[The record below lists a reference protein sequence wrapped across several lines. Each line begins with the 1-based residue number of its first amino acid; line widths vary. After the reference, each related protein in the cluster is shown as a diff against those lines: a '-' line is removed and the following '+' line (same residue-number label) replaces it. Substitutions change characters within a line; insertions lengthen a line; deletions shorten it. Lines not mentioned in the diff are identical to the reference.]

1 MRDYQ
6 KEYPV
11 GKMCKVFKVS
21 RSGYYQASNY
31 LSSKRDR
38 ENRLLLSEIR
48 RIHEHSKATYGSPRM
63 TKELKARGYEASRP
77 RVARLMK
84 LHGIRAVRKKK
95 FVVTTE
101 SKHSYPVV
109 KNKLNRQFTTD
120 APATA
125 WVSDITYIRTAQG
138 WLYLTAILDLY
149 DRKVVGWA
157 LSKDLSTKNTTLK
170 AWKMAVKNRPP
181 SKKLIFHSDQ
191 GIQYASTEF
200 TRLLSTYSQVERSMS
215 RKGDCWD
222 NAVAESFFKTIKSEL
237 IYRTRY
243 SDRKIAALSIFEW
256 IETWYNRHRRH
267 SALGNLTIL
276 EYEQE
281 MNLKNAA

>member
-6 KEYPV
+6 KEYPI

-21 RSGYYQASNY
+21 RSGYYQARNY
-31 LSSKRDR
+31 LPSKRDG
-38 ENRLLLSEIR
+38 ENGLLLSEIR
-48 RIHEHSKATYGSPRM
+48 RIHQQSKATYGSPRM
-63 TKELKARGYEASRP
+63 TEELKARGFQASRP
-77 RVARLMK
+77 RVARLMR
-84 LHGIRAVRKKK
+84 LHGIRAVHKKR
-95 FVVTTE
+95 FVVTTD

-109 KNKLNRQFTTD
+109 ENKLDRNFSTNT
-120 APATA
+120 PATA
-125 WVSDITYIRTAQG
+125 WVSDITYIRTGQG

-157 LSKDLSTKNTTLK
+157 LSTDLSTKNTTLK

-181 SKKLIFHSDQ
+181 SEKLIFHSDR
-191 GIQYASTEF
+191 GIQYASSDF
-200 TRLLSTYSQVERSMS
+200 SKLLSSYSQVERSMS
-215 RKGDCWD
+215 RKGNCWD

-237 IYRTRY
+237 VYRTRY
-243 SDRKIAALSIFEW
+243 SDRRAAALSLFEW

-267 SALGNLTIL
+267 SALGNLTIV
-276 EYEQE
+276 EYEQK

>member
-6 KEYPV
+6 KEYPI
-11 GKMCKVFKVS
+11 GKMCKVFRVS
-21 RSGYYQASNY
+21 RSGYYQAKSY
-31 LSSKRDR
+31 LPSRRDG
-38 ENRLLLSEIR
+38 ENGLLLSEIR
-48 RIHEHSKATYGSPRM
+48 RIHQQSKATYGSPRM
-63 TKELKARGYEASRP
+63 TEELNTRGYKASRP

-84 LHGIRAVRKKK
+84 LHGIRAIHKKR
-95 FVVTTE
+95 FVVTTD

-109 KNKLNRQFTTD
+109 ENKLDRNFSTNT
-120 APATA
+120 PAAA

-149 DRKVVGWA
+149 DRKVVGWS
-157 LSKDLSTKNTTLK
+157 LSKDLSTRNTTLK

-181 SKKLIFHSDQ
+181 SEKLIFHSDR
-191 GIQYASTEF
+191 GIQYASADF
-200 TRLLSTYSQVERSMS
+200 TRLLDSYSQVERSMS
-215 RKGDCWD
+215 RKGNCWD

-237 IYRTRY
+237 VYRTRY
-243 SDRKIAALSIFEW
+243 TDRRVAALSIFEW

-267 SALGNLTIL
+267 SALGNLTIV
-276 EYEQE
+276 EYGQK